1 MSGDLTLDAAR
12 DPFRALVEEIPA
24 ITYIADFDGAF
35 TLRYVSPQLQAILG
49 LRPEAW
55 LEDPE
60 GWTNALHP
68 DDRDRIL
75 AEAEAC
81 IEAEQPFDFEYRMI
95 ASDGRVVHLWEKTS
109 IVRDADG
116 RPIAV
121 NGVMLDVTA
130 LKEAQEA
137 VLREAQARAA
147 ERSEFETTLRRQAAE
162 NRHQALHDE
171 LTRLP
176 NRRQLY
182 RRLEHGMATAGPDD
196 GLSLLLVDLDRFKEV
211 NDVLG
216 HQCGDE
222 LLRQVAARFA
232 SITRNGDLL
241 ARLGG
246 DEFAILVRGRR
257 GPDTGL
263 EVAQRLS
270 AVLADEFLLDDVPV
284 HVEASIGIARFPED
298 GDDTATLMRC
308 ADAAMYS
315 AKELNT
321 ELELFDVT
329 RDRHN
334 PTRLQ
339 LLGQLRRAIA
349 RGELV
354 LHYQPK
360 VGLDRDEVVG
370 VEALVRWQ
378 HPEEGLLPPDE
389 FIPLAEQTGLI
400 KPLTTHVLRT
410 ALAQVRAWRE
420 EGHDLAVAVNVSER
434 TILDRDF
441 PDEVRELL
449 AEHEVPGHRLELEIT
464 EGTIMADP
472 VRAVDTLRRL
482 RELGVRLS
490 LDDFGTGY
498 SSLSRLRDLPIDELK
513 IDRCF
518 VTGMDTDDRDV
529 AIIRSTIE
537 LGHNLGCVVVAE
549 GLESGVAMARL
560 SSLGC
565 DSVQGFHIARPLSPE
580 ALIAWL
586 RER

>member
-1 MSGDLTLDAAR
+1 
-12 DPFRALVEEIPA
+12 
-24 ITYIADFDGAF
+24 
-35 TLRYVSPQLQAILG
+35 
-49 LRPEAW
+49 
-55 LEDPE
+55 
-60 GWTNALHP
+60 
-68 DDRDRIL
+68 
-75 AEAEAC
+75 
-81 IEAEQPFDFEYRMI
+81 
-95 ASDGRVVHLWEKTS
+95 VHLWEKTS

-121 NGVMLDVTA
+121 NGVMLDVSE
-130 LKEAQEA
+130 LKQAQEA
-137 VLREAQARAA
+137 ALHEAQARAA
-147 ERSEFETTLRRQAAE
+147 ERSEFETVLRRQAAE

-171 LTRLP
+171 LTGLP

-182 RRLEHGMATAGPDD
+182 RRLEQGMATAGPDD
-196 GLSLLLVDLDRFKEV
+196 GLSLLLIDLDRFKEV

-216 HQCGDE
+216 HQCGDA

-232 SITRNGDLL
+232 SITRGGDLL

-246 DEFAILVRGRR
+246 DEFAILVRGKR
-257 GPDTGL
+257 GPDSGL
-263 EVAQRLS
+263 EVAKRLS
-270 AVLADEFLLDDVPV
+270 EVLDDEFLLDDVPV
-284 HVEASIGIARFPED
+284 HVEASIGLARFPDD

-321 ELELFDVT
+321 ELELFDIT

-349 RGELV
+349 DGELV

-360 VGLDRDEVVG
+360 VGLDSDEVVG

-378 HPEEGLLPPDE
+378 HPVEGLLPPDE

-410 ALAQVRAWRE
+410 ALAQLRDWGAD
-420 EGHDLAVAVNVSER
+420 GHELAVAVNVSER
-434 TILDRDF
+434 TILDREF
-441 PDEVRELL
+441 PDEVRALL
-449 AEHEVPGHRLELEIT
+449 EHYDIAGHRLELEIT

-549 GLESGVAMARL
+549 GLESGGAMARL

-565 DSVQGFHIARPLSPE
+565 DSVQGFHIARPLE
-580 ALIAWL
+580 AEAFIAWL
-586 RER
+586 RERRRA